1 MIDNAAK
8 ILNPLLK
15 QFIKGCSRVV
25 AVEVLD
31 TEQRPLVETCIG
43 YYCEMLILYMNSIGV
58 SNVWMGGSKIWFSM
72 SEI

>member
-1 MIDNAAK
+1 MIDNASK

-25 AVEVLD
+25 VVEIVD
-31 TEQRPLVETCIG
+31 ATQRPLVETTVG
-43 YYCEMLILYMNSIGV
+43 YYGELLVLYMNSIGI